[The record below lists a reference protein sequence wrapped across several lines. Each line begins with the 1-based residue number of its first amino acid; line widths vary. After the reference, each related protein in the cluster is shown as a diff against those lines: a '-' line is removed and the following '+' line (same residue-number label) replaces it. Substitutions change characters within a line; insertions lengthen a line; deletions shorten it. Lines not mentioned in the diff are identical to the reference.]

1 MRIHSS
7 SSSIIPTAAAIHEL
21 DEVQRSF
28 HVSIGC
34 HDVAHVFFLVMLV
47 VVTAIA
53 TFASA
58 SATAAELN
66 TLYRPG
72 SDANN
77 QDDDMHFG
85 RAIDLDGSLLAV
97 TSDEPAVYVFR
108 LADGDLDHLAT
119 LRPPAYETGRFGEPV
134 SIDGNVI
141 AVADRRAGVDGLYEA
156 GLVHVFERDRSD
168 GDWRHS
174 AVLHAPTPLEEGYF
188 GTEVAVSGDRILVTS
203 SAADVRRAYLYE
215 RDGTGN
221 WTWTRTF
228 MGEDGSGLDVIDS
241 AIDDDRIAFTAN
253 GNGYIYEYGAS
264 GWLLAD
270 TVELG
275 GAATVA
281 IEGDVL
287 VLGAPG
293 ENIGDRPRAEGV
305 AYFFERDPD
314 AWVQRARLN
323 APNDGNAH
331 ANFGVTV
338 DIEDGLVLAGENH
351 ETGAIYAFLKDEAG
365 EWTQFAQHV
374 EGNLSYVYWDS
385 AISAQALAMSFSEGA
400 PARVLWYETSALIA
414 EAGLENDESFDD
426 PAGDEDENEGDDSN
440 GSDDANED
448 DDTNP
453 GGGGNDPGVTEADND
468 AASDG
473 ADEGSDD
480 AGAGDGDDDT
490 GGTGD
495 ASGNAEQADAAGG
508 GSGGGALAWLL
519 TFLMSLL
526 GARRR
531 FSQVENERRPWGPAL
546 GSDLELQHAMLQD
559 LTLKALASKNRSQ
572 RAVRSVS
579 HRGLL
584 PLQRLVLVPEE

>member
-34 HDVAHVFFLVMLV
+34 RDVAHVFFLVMLV

-414 EAGLENDESFDD
+414 EAGLENDENFDD

-453 GGGGNDPGVTEADND
+453 GDGGNDPGVTEADND